1 MALREAKEH
10 EGYSGSDRERFL
22 DEPAKRKG
30 RTEFARDRARIIH
43 SFALRRL
50 AAKTQ
55 VAVPWAN
62 DFPRTRLS
70 HSLECAQVGREL
82 GEALGADPD
91 LMEGACLAHDL
102 GHPPFGHNGENALA
116 KLAEPCG
123 GFEGNAQS
131 FRLLTRIEAKTVDEK
146 GISVGLNL
154 TRASLDAATKYPWS
168 SRENS
173 KKFGVYSDDEEI
185 FNWVRESSPL
195 KRASMEAQIMDW
207 SDDVAYSVHDLE
219 DALVTGHLKL
229 ESLESDLPNL
239 YRVAK
244 SEYLFDLTEDEASA
258 ALKSLQ
264 SLSCWPKEFDRS
276 HRQLAQLK
284 DLTSQLIGR
293 FALAAERET
302 RAHFGDGKLTRY
314 AADLL
319 VPRAQ
324 RVEVAM
330 LKAMPG
336 YYIILAEKSQE
347 LYLRQR
353 ELLAELV
360 AAVRQRAPESLE
372 SFFLQE
378 WYRASTESEKLRVVI
393 DQVAS
398 LTDPG
403 AYALHRE
410 LTGKNLETNYL
421 ETNYLEA

>member
-1 MALREAKEH
+1 METVALRTMALREAKEH
-10 EGYSGSDRERFL
+10 AGYSVNDRERFL

-55 VAVPWAN
+55 VAVPWAS

-102 GHPPFGHNGENALA
+102 GHPPFGHNGEVALA
-116 KLAEPCG
+116 KLAQGCG

-131 FRLLTRIEAKTVDEK
+131 FRLLTRIEAKTVDEE

-173 KKFGVYSDDEEI
+173 RKFGVYGDDEEI
-185 FNWVRESSPL
+185 FNWVREGAPT

-219 DALVTGHLKL
+219 DALVTGHIKL
-229 ESLESDLPNL
+229 ENLQADLANL
-239 YRVAK
+239 FQVAK
-244 SEYLFDLTEDEASA
+244 AEYLNDLTEEEATA

-293 FALAAERET
+293 FALSAERET
-302 RAHFGDGKLTRY
+302 RGHYGNGNLTRY
-314 AADLL
+314 EANLL

-336 YYIILAEKSQE
+336 YYIILAERSQE
-347 LYLRQR
+347 LYAKQR
-353 ELLAELV
+353 TLLAELV
-360 AAVRQRAPESLE
+360 DVVLERAPGSLE

-378 WYRASTESEKLRVVI
+378 WYRANSDSEKLRVVI

-403 AYALHRE
+403 AYALHSE
-410 LTGKNLETNYL
+410 LTGKNLED
-421 ETNYLEA
+421 